1 MSKKE
6 TKKSPE
12 MIKEELLPS
21 LLENIDENE
30 LGINTVMRANQ
41 PNEAIRIIKK
51 YKLLLK
57 GENKKMVGM
66 VGKQGDNY
74 LKYFKESNEFFSH
87 AGLDRRNIYFKTRL
101 CKFLTKFIVLKNSS
115 LSSVT
120 RYTFSVLS
128 AIAMFIHEKVFRRVY
143 SLLFCRF

>member
-30 LGINTVMRANQ
+30 LGINTVMRAKQ
-41 PNEAIRIIKK
+41 RNEAIRIIKK

-66 VGKQGDNY
+66 LGKQGDY
-74 LKYFKESNEFFSH
+74 
-87 AGLDRRNIYFKTRL
+87 
-101 CKFLTKFIVLKNSS
+101 
-115 LSSVT
+115 
-120 RYTFSVLS
+120 
-128 AIAMFIHEKVFRRVY
+128 
-143 SLLFCRF
+143 

>member
-66 VGKQGDNY
+66 LGKQGDY
-74 LKYFKESNEFFSH
+74 
-87 AGLDRRNIYFKTRL
+87 
-101 CKFLTKFIVLKNSS
+101 
-115 LSSVT
+115 
-120 RYTFSVLS
+120 
-128 AIAMFIHEKVFRRVY
+128 
-143 SLLFCRF
+143 

>member
-1 MSKKE
+1 
-6 TKKSPE
+6 
-12 MIKEELLPS
+12 MIKEELLLS

-30 LGINTVMRANQ
+30 LGINTAVRANQ
-41 PNEAIRIIKK
+41 PNEAIQIINK

-74 LKYFKESNEFFSH
+74 LKYFKESNEFFNH
-87 AGLDRRNIYFKTRL
+87 AGLDRRNIYCKTRL

-120 RYTFSVLS
+120 RYTFSVLF
-128 AIAMFIHEKVFRRVY
+128 AIGMFIHGKVFRCVY
-143 SLLFCRF
+143 GRLFCRF

>member
-41 PNEAIRIIKK
+41 RNEAIRIIKK

-74 LKYFKESNEFFSH
+74 LKYFKESNEFFNH
-87 AGLDRRNIYFKTRL
+87 AGLDIYFKTRL

-143 SLLFCRF
+143 SLLFCRS

>member
-41 PNEAIRIIKK
+41 RNEAIRIIKK

-66 VGKQGDNY
+66 GK
-74 LKYFKESNEFFSH
+74 
-87 AGLDRRNIYFKTRL
+87 ARR
-101 CKFLTKFIVLKNSS
+101 
-115 LSSVT
+115 
-120 RYTFSVLS
+120 
-128 AIAMFIHEKVFRRVY
+128 
-143 SLLFCRF
+143 

>member
-57 GENKKMVGM
+57 GENKEMVGM
-66 VGKQGDNY
+66 LGKQGDY
-74 LKYFKESNEFFSH
+74 
-87 AGLDRRNIYFKTRL
+87 
-101 CKFLTKFIVLKNSS
+101 
-115 LSSVT
+115 
-120 RYTFSVLS
+120 
-128 AIAMFIHEKVFRRVY
+128 
-143 SLLFCRF
+143 